1 MAHRIIELE
10 LNSNETIQLNLDE
23 ILNPPSNG
31 MDCEAVMM
39 LLQEAKPQAW
49 WKWTAI
55 ATEFARKGLRDEA
68 EEIAKE
74 AVKGALNFGLRQV
87 VLIIVDICSA

>member
-23 ILNPPSNG
+23 ITNPPSNDLDG
-31 MDCEAVMM
+31 EAVMM

-55 ATEFARKGLRDEA
+55 ATEFARKGLRPEA
-68 EEIAKE
+68 EDIARE
-74 AVKGALNFGLRQV
+74 AVRGAVGLSSTLV
-87 VLIIVDICSA
+87 TLTTSVIYAT

>member
-23 ILNPPSNG
+23 ITNPPSNG
-31 MDCEAVMM
+31 MDGEAVMM

-55 ATEFARKGLRDEA
+55 ATEFARKGLRQEA
-68 EEIAKE
+68 EEIARE
-74 AVKGALNFGLRQV
+74 AITGMVFIKSG
-87 VLIIVDICSA
+87 ICC